1 MKGSAKLVMGATL
14 ILVVSLAIV
23 LALILVLLAELY
35 CSLLF
40 RKRRYRTNT
49 ATTATTT
56 PAATSPQA
64 SLHSSTTSVQLSNV
78 YAHGVFLAPRNILY
92 PSIVHKQEEEICKN
106 QQKHQFF
113 KPYDHQSHHHQV
125 LEILNLD
132 PNNTP
137 SPFSSLTASPATMQQ
152 IHHQE
157 VAESEITAVRV
168 NIGSSVCGS
177 AADKH
182 LVYIS
187 NPIYDNE
194 LSYKHSGVAGGG
206 GGGGG
211 GESGIC
217 SNATPFET
225 PESSPSHLEMDW
237 EEEDRRN
244 EKGSSELSPNSSL
257 ETMTPPLTPMK
268 KLLPMEACSSVSVSL
283 RDARSIDTSGS
294 SHGLSCSSSLSTS
307 PSWCD

>member
-1 MKGSAKLVMGATL
+1 MGATL

-35 CSLLF
+35 CFLLF

-92 PSIVHKQEEEICKN
+92 PSIVHKQEEEI
-106 QQKHQFF
+106 
-113 KPYDHQSHHHQV
+113 Y
-125 LEILNLD
+125 

-157 VAESEITAVRV
+157 VAESEITDVRV

-194 LSYKHSGVAGGG
+194 LSYKHSGV

-211 GESGIC
+211 GESAIC

-237 EEEDRRN
+237 EAEEDRRN
-244 EKGSSELSPNSSL
+244 EEGLSPNSSL